1 MRHMRSRTDSGL
13 SQGWSSGADPTDLIG
28 GHPVLDL
35 VNTVAWRGDPD
46 RTTDRLTDVDA
57 LLSWSL
63 TAGVIGRKRAAALGT
78 ELAGAP
84 SVGAAVLEEALS
96 VRATAYALLRP
107 VARDRRPSSTD
118 VRAARAMVVKALSRA
133 EISQVVP
140 WRWAIDLQTVRDLPG
155 ALALQLWQLVQFED
169 LRRLREC
176 RDRDCGWL
184 FLDRSKNAS
193 RVWCSSRDCGNRTR
207 VRRHYQRL
215 RVAGAGGGSAPGR
228 GGPEG
233 AA

>member
-1 MRHMRSRTDSGL
+1 MPSSTDRRQSPR
-13 SQGWSSGADPTDLIG
+13 WSTGVERGRVTG

-35 VNTVAWRGDPD
+35 VNTMAWRGDPD

-63 TAGVIGRKRAAALGT
+63 TAGVIGREQAEALGT
-78 ELAGAP
+78 ELAGEP
-84 SVGAAVLEEALS
+84 LVGSAVLDEARS

-107 VARDRRPSSTD
+107 VARGSRPSSTD
-118 VRAARAMVVKALSRA
+118 VRAARAMVVAALSRA
-133 EISQVVP
+133 EIVDVVP
-140 WRWAIDLQTVRDLPG
+140 WRWAIDLGTVRDLPS
-155 ALALQLWQLVQFED
+155 ALALQLWQLLQFED

-193 RVWCSSRDCGNRTR
+193 RLWCSSRDCGNRTR
-207 VRRHYQRL
+207 VRRHYQRQH
-215 RVAGAGGGSAPGR
+215 VASGGDVPGPGR
-228 GGPEG
+228 DGPEG

>member
-1 MRHMRSRTDSGL
+1 MPSSPDRR
-13 SQGWSSGADPTDLIG
+13 QAPGWSTGADPADLLG

-35 VNTVAWRGDPD
+35 VNTLAWRGDPD

-63 TAGVIGRKRAAALGT
+63 TAGVIGREQAEALGA
-78 ELAGAP
+78 EVAGAASAGP
-84 SVGAAVLEEALS
+84 EMLEEARS

-107 VARDRRPSSTD
+107 VARGVRPASTD
-118 VRAARAMVVKALSRA
+118 VRAARAMVVGALSRA
-133 EISQVVP
+133 EIVDVLP
-140 WRWAIDLQTVRDLPG
+140 WRWAIDVQTVRDLPS

-215 RVAGAGGGSAPGR
+215 HVAREGAVSGPDR
-228 GGPEG
+228 DGPEG